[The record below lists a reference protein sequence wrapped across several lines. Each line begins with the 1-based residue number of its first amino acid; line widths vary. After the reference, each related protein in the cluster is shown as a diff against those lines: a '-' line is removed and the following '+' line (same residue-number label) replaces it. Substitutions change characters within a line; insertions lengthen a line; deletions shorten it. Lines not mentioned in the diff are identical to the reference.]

1 MEQFVVSARKYRPL
15 TFESVVGQGN
25 IGVTLKNAIKR
36 GHLAHAYL
44 FCGPRGVGKT
54 TCARIFAKTINCLQP
69 TADMEA
75 CGECESCRSFAENR
89 SYSIHELDAASNNS
103 VDDIRILTEQV
114 RVPPQIGKYSVYIID
129 EVHMLS
135 ASAFNA
141 FLKTLE
147 EPPAHA
153 IFILATTEKH
163 KIIPT
168 ILSRCQ
174 IYDFSRITIPDM
186 VRHLSAIAAKEN
198 VTVESAALN
207 IIAQKADGAMRDAL
221 SIYDQVVAFC
231 GDNITYAGVIENL
244 NVLDY
249 DYYFKLTD
257 HFLQRRFSDALLVF
271 DEVLARGFDAQHF
284 IAGLSAHFRDLLV
297 CKDPR
302 TLQLLEVGDTIAERY
317 KEQAAVAPPAF
328 LFEALQLTNACEMGY
343 KASGNP
349 RLHIE
354 LTLVRLANIDAGKK
368 NDSLNDEQAVSNNT
382 PAAVLSSVVPV
393 SAPAA
398 QPVSTVA
405 VEPPV
410 AEVPAAITAA
420 ASPAASVTPVTPVIH
435 RSPATS
441 QDPPLPPAPKKSFSL
456 KSAMRQAEQ
465 EEKEEEQLREDN
477 AFTQEALETAW
488 EALTEHVSATPRLV
502 RLANA
507 LKSAA
512 PTLKEGNTIS
522 FFVMNEVQK
531 DWLLKNMADEIL
543 GFLGKTLHNHYIQLD
558 VTVAETTD
566 DNKSKL
572 YMPADQFRYLTEK
585 YDNVRELRNAINL
598 DVK

>member
-135 ASAFNA
+135 SSAFNA

-186 VRHLSAIAAKEN
+186 VRHLTGIAEKEG
-198 VTVESAALN
+198 VKVESAALN

-231 GDNITYAGVIENL
+231 GDNITYAGVIDNL

-249 DYYFKLTD
+249 EYYFKLTD
-257 HFLQRRFSDALLVF
+257 HFLNLRFADALLLF
-271 DEVLARGFDAQHF
+271 DEVLAKGFDAQHF
-284 IAGLSAHFRDLLV
+284 IAGLSSHFRDLLI

-302 TLQLLEVGDTIAERY
+302 TISLLEVGETIGERY
-317 KEQAAVAPPAF
+317 KQQAANTSPEF

-343 KASGNP
+343 KSSGNP

-354 LTLVRLANIDAGKK
+354 LALVRLSNIGAEKK
-368 NDSLNDEQAVSNNT
+368 NDSQDENDEFIDTEESAVGSKYSVVSSEET
-382 PAAVLSSVVPV
+382 VSSTVSISSVS
-393 SAPAA
+393 SAPS
-398 QPVSTVA
+398 PVEVA
-405 VEPPV
+405 
-410 AEVPAAITAA
+410 
-420 ASPAASVTPVTPVIH
+420 
-435 RSPATS
+435 
-441 QDPPLPPAPKKSFSL
+441 PLPPAKTFSL
-456 KSAMRQAEQ
+456 KSALTQQPKQEVKDVHAEA
-465 EEKEEEQLREDN
+465 DN
-477 AFTQEALETAW
+477 KVFTQEELETAW
-488 EALTEHVSATPRLV
+488 EALVLHVSANPKMV
-502 RLANA
+502 RLANS
-507 LKSAA
+507 LRTSQ
-512 PTLKEGNTIS
+512 PTLKDVTTIA
-522 FFVMNEVQK
+522 FAVMNEVQK
-531 DWLLKNMADEIL
+531 DWLMKNMAGEIL
-543 GFLGKTLHNHYIQLD
+543 SFLGEKLHNQALSLNISVVEKLPEEAKNQ
-558 VTVAETTD
+558 
-566 DNKSKL
+566 L
-572 YMPADQFRYLTEK
+572 YMPDEKLRYLVEK
-585 YDNVRELRNAINL
+585 YPMVQKLKQAINL